1 MGYYATTGI
10 VLELIETAKSAV
22 RNIIVHLTSHIKA
35 QPNYGRRPTVL
46 CSVAANLKMN
56 EVVDQPNWNI
66 LLLHAAEGVRA
77 EVPPAFETAQMK
89 RGAFLEEKF
98 SSRGFFAKEKADMMI

>member
-10 VLELIETAKSAV
+10 VLDLIETAKSAV

-46 CSVAANLKMN
+46 CSVAADLKMN
-56 EVVDQPNWNI
+56 EVVDQPNWTFSCYMP
-66 LLLHAAEGVRA
+66 LKVFRA
-77 EVPPAFETAQMK
+77 EAPPHSK
-89 RGAFLEEKF
+89 R
-98 SSRGFFAKEKADMMI
+98 RR